1 MLAAF
6 LGLPLG
12 VIVLISV
19 LVPVAIVIPIA
30 LKVSNAHVTSEGDS
44 GYDGLV
50 ALFGF
55 VGTAFALLLA
65 FIIVN
70 VQGEQVSAQKN
81 LFDET
86 SALESVL
93 METKAFDAALMP
105 EVKPM
110 IVDYLTVM
118 RAKEIDRTPP
128 SGGDPEAEV
137 AFEKILARFERVDKE
152 TPGDAA
158 GTVLAEVEKLADIR
172 DNRVDTPA
180 GSLDTMTTD
189 ICVLLALITA
199 AVMALLP
206 APRRWV
212 KWVQTLGVAIA
223 VGLVMSLVFYIASDA
238 YTKKAEDQQIARV
251 KQFG

>member
-19 LVPVAIVIPIA
+19 LVPVAIVIPIT
-30 LKVSNAHVTSEGDS
+30 LKGSNAHVTTEEEPS
-44 GYDGLV
+44 YDGLV

-55 VGTAFALLLA
+55 IGTAFALLLA

-70 VQGEQVSAQKN
+70 VQGEQASAQNN
-81 LFDET
+81 LFDEIST
-86 SALESVL
+86 LESVIK
-93 METKAFDAALMP
+93 ETKAFDPALVP
-105 EVKPM
+105 EVKTM
-110 IVDYLTVM
+110 ILDYLTVM
-118 RAKEIDRTPP
+118 RANEINKAPAI
-128 SGGDPEAEV
+128 GGDPQAEA
-137 AFEKILARFERVDKE
+137 AFAKILARFDKVDKD

-158 GTVLAEVEKLADIR
+158 NTVLAEVDKLTDIR

-180 GSLDTMTTD
+180 GTLDGIITV
-189 ICVLLALITA
+189 ICVILALITA

-212 KWVQTLGVAIA
+212 KWVQTLGVAVA
-223 VGLVMSLVFYIASDA
+223 VGLVMSLVFYIASDG
-238 YTKKAEDQQIARV
+238 YTKAAEDIQIARV
-251 KQFG
+251 ANTR